1 VVVLF
6 EEIGCADK
14 REAYGAYILYSQTL
28 YSSLIAFYR
37 CLFFESTDS
46 NAVVLVPMLSLVLH
60 HDFFGMIYYFHDNAH
75 ANPNSKKSTIRGVV
89 VLAR

>member
-1 VVVLF
+1 MVVLF

-37 CLFFESTDS
+37 CLFF
-46 NAVVLVPMLSLVLH
+46 LSLQMVDRTWTS
-60 HDFFGMIYYFHDNAH
+60 DFDR
-75 ANPNSKKSTIRGVV
+75 S
-89 VLAR
+89 

>member
-6 EEIGCADK
+6 EEIDWADK

-37 CLFFESTDS
+37 CLFFLSLQMSTGLLILIARELS
-46 NAVVLVPMLSLVLH
+46 RTNAVVLVP
-60 HDFFGMIYYFHDNAH
+60 
-75 ANPNSKKSTIRGVV
+75 TCVV
-89 VLAR
+89 SRPSP